1 MKIVLET
8 IYAAVFNADVHLFY
22 GLGAIYAVG
31 EFCAARAGAVCVWL
45 FCADFYAVKLPK

>member
-1 MKIVLET
+1 MLRFLTQACI
-8 IYAAVFNADVHLFY
+8 FFY
-22 GLGAIYAVG
+22 GLGAIYVVV